1 MKRIALMF
9 MAVAILLTAGC
20 KGGKKAQS
28 AQEQESEQAQ
38 ESYMTAIERF
48 LTDSIA
54 SHYLQGAYCVPFCN
68 WISADTSNPDSIAV
82 LGDFWVM
89 NYVQE
94 ADTLKSVSGGN
105 HSGRMLV
112 CKDADGHWVVKEF
125 EQTADGSDNVPSAQ
139 RIFGDKFDAFAAAHS
154 NDIEREKKRESA
166 LGEFVKA
173 TGLQVHFYKDYGWP
187 ALEIPRK

>member
-1 MKRIALMF
+1 MF

-28 AQEQESEQAQ
+28 AQVQEPEQAQ

-54 SHYLQGAYCVPFCN
+54 SQYLQGAYCVPFCN

-112 CKDADGHWVVKEF
+112 CKDADGHWAVKEF
-125 EQTADGSDNVPSAQ
+125 EQTADGSDNVSSAR
-139 RIFGDKFDAFAAAHS
+139 RIFGDKFDAFAAANS

-187 ALEIPRK
+187 TLEIPRK